1 MIIILKA
8 KASEIRQRAN
18 EYELM
23 FDLPPVDFNLQQ
35 TIYANEIAIKW
46 TKSQKNVALS
56 LQCTLIDK
64 SPLNPTQQLLFA
76 YQNNASD
83 FLFYSPTRAQEYKI
97 QRSSLQSAQFSL
109 ITSEK
114 AIIQEVYIQLF
125 ISDARIQQIY
135 QK

>member
-8 KASEIRQRAN
+8 EKKQTRQIGN
-18 EYELM
+18 ETELF
-23 FDLPPVDFNLQQ
+23 FDLPPLYFENYQ
-35 TIYANEIAIKW
+35 TIFVNEIAVKW
-46 TKSQKNVALS
+46 GKSRKNISAS
-56 LQCTLIDK
+56 LHCTLIDK
-64 SPLNPTQQLLFA
+64 SPLNPMQQLLFVH
-76 YQNNASD
+76 QNTESN

-97 QRSSLQSAQFSL
+97 QRSSLQSAQFTL

>member
-1 MIIILKA
+1 MIVILKA
-8 KASEIRQRAN
+8 DKNNIRQLDK
-18 EYELM
+18 ETELV
-23 FDLPPVDFNLQQ
+23 FDLPPLFFEHYQ
-35 TIYANEIAIKW
+35 TIFVNELTIKW
-46 TKSQKNVALS
+46 QKTRRDISGS
-56 LQCTLIDK
+56 LHCTLIDK
-64 SPLNPTQQLLFA
+64 SPLNPIQQMLFFH
-76 YQNNASD
+76 QNYESN

-114 AIIQEVYIQLF
+114 AVIQEVYIQLF

>member
-1 MIIILKA
+1 MIILLKA
-8 KASEIRQRAN
+8 EKNQIRQIDK
-18 EYELM
+18 ETEIL
-23 FDLPPVDFNLQQ
+23 FDLPPLYFENYQ
-35 TIYANEIAIKW
+35 TIFVNEITIKW
-46 TKSQKNVALS
+46 KTSRRNISTS
-56 LQCTLIDK
+56 LHCTLIDK
-64 SPLNPTQQLLFA
+64 SPLNPMQQLLFFH
-76 YQNNASD
+76 QNYESN

-97 QRSSLQSAQFSL
+97 QRSTLQSAQFNL

>member
-8 KASEIRQRAN
+8 EKKQTRQIGNETEIF
-18 EYELM
+18 
-23 FDLPPVDFNLQQ
+23 FDLPPLYFENYQ
-35 TIYANEIAIKW
+35 TIFVNEITVKW
-46 TKSQKNVALS
+46 EKSRKNISTS
-56 LQCTLIDK
+56 LHCTLIDK
-64 SPLNPTQQLLFA
+64 SPLNPMQQLLFVH
-76 YQNNASD
+76 QNYESN

-109 ITSEK
+109 VTSEK

>member
-8 KASEIRQRAN
+8 TAPEILKRGN

-35 TIYANEIAIKW
+35 TVHVNEMAIKW
-46 TKSQKNVALS
+46 KKSHKNVAVS

-64 SPLNPTQQLLFA
+64 SPFNPSQQLLFA
-76 YQNNASD
+76 FQSNESD
-83 FLFYSPTRAQEYKI
+83 YLFYSPTRAQEYKI

>member
-23 FDLPPVDFNLQQ
+23 FDLPPVDFNLHQ
-35 TIYANEIAIKW
+35 TIHVNEIGIKW
-46 TKSQKNVALS
+46 KKRYKNVTAS

-76 YQNNASD
+76 YQNNESD

-97 QRSSLQSAQFSL
+97 QRSSLQSSQFTL
-109 ITSEK
+109 ITSVQD
-114 AIIQEVYIQLF
+114 IIQEVYIQLF
-125 ISDARIQQIY
+125 ISDARVQQIN

>member
-8 KASEIRQRAN
+8 TATEIRQKQN
-18 EYELM
+18 EYELL
-23 FDLPPVDFNLQQ
+23 FDLPPLDFYLQQ
-35 TIYANEIAIKW
+35 TVSVNEIAIKW
-46 TKSQKNVALS
+46 KRSHKNIAVS

-76 YQNNASD
+76 YQQYESD
-83 FLFYSPTRAQEYKI
+83 FLFYSPTRPQEYKI
-97 QRSSLQSAQFSL
+97 QRSSLQSSQFTL

-114 AIIQEVYIQLF
+114 DLIQEVYIQLF
-125 ISDARIQQIY
+125 ISDARIQQIH

>member
-8 KASEIRQRAN
+8 IASEILQKGN

-35 TIYANEIAIKW
+35 TVHVNEMAIKW
-46 TKSQKNVALS
+46 KKSHKNVAAS

-64 SPLNPTQQLLFA
+64 SPFNPSQQLLFA
-76 YQNNASD
+76 FQSNESD

-97 QRSSLQSAQFSL
+97 QRSSLQSSQFTL
-109 ITSEK
+109 TTSVK
-114 AIIQEVYIQLF
+114 DTIQEVYIQLF
-125 ISDARIQQIY
+125 ISDARVQQIY
-135 QK
+135 KK

>member
-8 KASEIRQRAN
+8 EKKQIRQIGN
-18 EYELM
+18 ETEIF
-23 FDLPPVDFNLQQ
+23 FDLPPLYFENYQ
-35 TIYANEIAIKW
+35 TIFVNEITVKW
-46 TKSQKNVALS
+46 EKSRKNISAS
-56 LQCTLIDK
+56 LHCTLIDK
-64 SPLNPTQQLLFA
+64 SPLNPMQQLLFVH
-76 YQNNASD
+76 QNNESN

>member
-8 KASEIRQRAN
+8 KAPEIRQRAN

-46 TKSQKNVALS
+46 AKSQKNVAVS

-64 SPLNPTQQLLFA
+64 SPLNPTQQLLFT

-97 QRSSLQSAQFSL
+97 QRSSLQSSQFTL
-109 ITSEK
+109 VTSVK
-114 AIIQEVYIQLF
+114 DPIQEVYIQLF
-125 ISDARIQQIY
+125 ISDARVQQIN

>member
-8 KASEIRQRAN
+8 KAPEIRQRAS
-18 EYELM
+18 EYELL

-35 TIYANEIAIKW
+35 TIYVNEIAIKW
-46 TKSQKNVALS
+46 TRIHKNVAVS

-97 QRSSLQSAQFSL
+97 QRSSLQSSQFTL
-109 ITSEK
+109 VTSVQDP
-114 AIIQEVYIQLF
+114 IQEVYIQLF
-125 ISDARIQQIY
+125 ISDARVQQIY

>member
-8 KASEIRQRAN
+8 TATEIRQKQN
-18 EYELM
+18 EYELL
-23 FDLPPVDFNLQQ
+23 FDLPPLDFYLQQ
-35 TIYANEIAIKW
+35 TVSVNEIAIKW
-46 TKSQKNVALS
+46 KRNHKNIAVS

-76 YQNNASD
+76 YQQYESD
-83 FLFYSPTRAQEYKI
+83 FLFYSPTRPQEYKI
-97 QRSSLQSAQFSL
+97 QRSSLQSSQFTL

-114 AIIQEVYIQLF
+114 DLIQEVYIQLF
-125 ISDARIQQIY
+125 ISDARVQQIH

>member
-8 KASEIRQRAN
+8 TKNDIRQFEN
-18 EYELM
+18 EAELN
-23 FDLPPVDFNLQQ
+23 FDLPPLFFENYQ
-35 TIYANEIAIKW
+35 TIFANEIAIKW
-46 TKSQKNVALS
+46 KSKTQNISVS
-56 LQCTLIDK
+56 LHCTLIDK
-64 SPLNPTQQLLFA
+64 SPLNPMQQLLFIH
-76 YQNNASD
+76 QNHESN

-97 QRSSLQSAQFSL
+97 QRSSFQSAQFSL

>member
-8 KASEIRQRAN
+8 TASEIRQKGN
-18 EYELM
+18 EYELL

-35 TIYANEIAIKW
+35 TIHVNEMAIKW
-46 TKSQKNVALS
+46 KRSHKNVTAS

-64 SPLNPTQQLLFA
+64 SPLNPDQQLLFA
-76 YQNNASD
+76 YQRKESD

-97 QRSSLQSAQFSL
+97 QRSSLQSSQFTL
-109 ITSEK
+109 VTSVK
-114 AIIQEVYIQLF
+114 DPIQEVYIQLF
-125 ISDARIQQIY
+125 ISDARIQQIH

>member
-1 MIIILKA
+1 MIILLKA
-8 KASEIRQRAN
+8 EKNQIRQIDK
-18 EYELM
+18 ETEIL
-23 FDLPPVDFNLQQ
+23 FDLPPLYFENYQ
-35 TIYANEIAIKW
+35 TIFVNEITIKW
-46 TKSQKNVALS
+46 KTSRRNISTS
-56 LQCTLIDK
+56 LHCTLIDK
-64 SPLNPTQQLLFA
+64 SPLNPMQQLLFVH
-76 YQNNASD
+76 QNYESN

-97 QRSSLQSAQFSL
+97 QRSTLQSAQFNL